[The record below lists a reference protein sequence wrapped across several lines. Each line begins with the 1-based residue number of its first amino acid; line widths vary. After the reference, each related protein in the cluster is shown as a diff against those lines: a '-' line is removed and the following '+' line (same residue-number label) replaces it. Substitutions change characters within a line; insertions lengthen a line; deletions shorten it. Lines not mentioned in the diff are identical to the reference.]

1 MEHPKSK
8 STEDSRD
15 VSPCTYDT
23 QNNFADCVPS
33 GAKPTD
39 GRRFFAN
46 RPLSVSLNGTEIEAG
61 QLVNCTLVV
70 QPTGDRMHAFI
81 SDTDDECNEGA
92 KANAASAL

>member
-1 MEHPKSK
+1 MCHP
-8 STEDSRD
+8 
-15 VSPCTYDT
+15 VYAT

-39 GRRFFAN
+39 ADEGFFAN

-81 SDTDDECNEGA
+81 SDTDDECKRGSESECRSG
-92 KANAASAL
+92 STG